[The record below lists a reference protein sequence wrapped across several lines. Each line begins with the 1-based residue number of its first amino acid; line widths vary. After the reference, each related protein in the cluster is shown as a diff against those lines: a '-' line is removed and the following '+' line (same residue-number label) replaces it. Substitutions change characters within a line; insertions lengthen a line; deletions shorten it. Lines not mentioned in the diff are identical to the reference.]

1 MKRYRI
7 LFYTSVLFFLLLQA
21 CKEQVVTFS
30 DANAKFQA
38 IQIQKFDYENS
49 RGLGP
54 IYKGEYNAKGDTVYF
69 RVTYYPDEQAPTA
82 TDWQIQGSLAQGV
95 LVRPA
100 LAGVRDL
107 TEPLNV
113 ELTASDGISKSN
125 VVLKLLIYQIEYGE
139 LDYGFGRYS
148 KLFEKNAATLGLTAD
163 NQRNLAVVDDYIV
176 VGNGTSDLLV
186 YDKMTGEKN
195 SLKIPK
201 PAGLNV
207 WSVFADDDGVLHAS
221 NGVNFS
227 ATSTGT
233 LTIYRWNNGI
243 NSAPELF
250 YQMNTS
256 GLAVSGASY
265 ISNAAIKG
273 SSGKEAQIMFDI
285 DGRGRAENKALR
297 LTVSGGKVQ
306 NAPDLFT
313 KPVTSVW
320 NGKVVPMSSTNR
332 TPFVAAMLGFPPNMG
347 VQSNSGVSMFN
358 VNAGNSNFLNM
369 LIGGL
374 HYFEFNNAKYLAVS
388 TVNWGADYRLL
399 IFNMDDLSLVEST
412 KDNAVEYASFN
423 VFSEDLLMKNVASAG
438 DVTVQVQPDG
448 KTALVYV
455 LGAQSGIAAYQLTII
470 GGR

>member
-7 LFYTSVLFFLLLQA
+7 LFYVNVLFYLLLQG
-21 CKEQVVTFS
+21 CKEQEVTFS
-30 DANAKFQA
+30 NSNAKFQS

-49 RGLGP
+49 RGLGT

-69 RVTYYPDEQAPTA
+69 RVTYYPDEPAPTA
-82 TDWQIQGSLAQGV
+82 RDWQIQSSLAHGA
-95 LVRPA
+95 LVRPG

-107 TEPLNV
+107 TEPLHV
-113 ELTASDGISKSN
+113 ELIASDGVSKSN
-125 VVLKLLIYQIEYGE
+125 VILKLLINQIEYGE

-148 KLFEKNAATLGLTAD
+148 KLFEKNAATLGLNAD
-163 NQRNLAVVDDYIV
+163 IQRNLAVVDDYLV
-176 VGNGTSDLLV
+176 VGNGTGDLLV
-186 YDKMTGEKN
+186 YDKLTAEKS

-201 PAGLNV
+201 PAGFNI
-207 WSVFADDDGVLHAS
+207 WSVFTDEDGILHAS

-227 ATSTGT
+227 ETSAGI
-233 LTIYRWNNGI
+233 LTIYRWINGI
-243 NSAPELF
+243 NSPPELF

-256 GLAVSGASY
+256 GLSVSGASY
-265 ISNAAIKG
+265 LSNAAIKG
-273 SSGKEAQIMFDI
+273 STSKDAQIMFDI

-297 LTVSGGKVQ
+297 LAITAGKVDSTL
-306 NAPDLFT
+306 DLFT
-313 KPVTSVW
+313 KPVNSVW
-320 NGKVVPMSSTNR
+320 NGKVVPMSSTSR
-332 TPFVAAMLGFPPNMG
+332 TPFVGAMLGFPPNMG

-358 VNAGNSNFLNM
+358 LNAATSNFFNM
-369 LIGGL
+369 IIGGL

-412 KDNAVEYASFN
+412 KDNAVEYESFN
-423 VFSEDLLMKNVASAG
+423 VFSEDLLMKNIASAG

-455 LGAQSGIAAYQLTII
+455 LGAQSGIAAYQLTTI
-470 GGR
+470 GGK